1 MRYGIPE
8 YRLPK
13 KVLDWEIEGIL
24 QLGIDAKTNVEF
36 GADVTLKG
44 LRDDDYDAV
53 FLSVGAWSEHQLN
66 MEGSDAQGV
75 YSGH

>member
-24 QLGIDAKTNVEF
+24 DMGIKAKT
-36 GADVTLKG
+36 GTRLG
-44 LRDDDYDAV
+44 RD
-53 FLSVGAWSEHQLN
+53 LSKSRRWSRKA
-66 MEGSDAQGV
+66 MMPFSWVSAPGRIMR
-75 YSGH
+75 